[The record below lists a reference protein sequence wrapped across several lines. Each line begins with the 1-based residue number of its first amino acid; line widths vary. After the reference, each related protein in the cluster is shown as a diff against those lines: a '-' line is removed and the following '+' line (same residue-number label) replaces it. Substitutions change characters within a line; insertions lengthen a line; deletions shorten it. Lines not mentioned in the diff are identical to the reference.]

1 MRRIRQVC
9 YETIDMINALIGS
22 LKPIN
27 DDSISNCEYR
37 QQLKYKV
44 DDIKER
50 LLEINALEN
59 TIISD
64 VICEDNSV
72 NCLLVDFDNFKA
84 MDMKIFND
92 GAFLDELIELKEKI
106 IEGCY

>member
-1 MRRIRQVC
+1 MRSIRQVC

-72 NCLLVDFDNFKA
+72 NCLLVDFDNIKA

-92 GAFLDELIELKEKI
+92 GAFLDELIEKKEKI